1 MTRGKSL
8 SFAWPESFVQRYWID
23 GTKIGN
29 LFDLTTHEP
38 FRSCSCCDEDG
49 GSVWHDGVEDGS
61 LFVKG
66 RIHEC
71 FSHA

>member
-29 LFDLTTHEP
+29 FFDYTTIELLY
-38 FRSCSCCDEDG
+38 
-49 GSVWHDGVEDGS
+49 SVQLLWHRW
-61 LFVKG
+61 
-66 RIHEC
+66 RIC
-71 FSHA
+71 LG